1 MRYDTEFFEKLVT
14 EFIAGYMKVSGEYF
28 ANTYDSAER
37 VEVIRQVTSAA
48 FTYAHALTR
57 MYQCG
62 ASAAEVVAEAARK
75 GGEYAPTI
83 GG

>member
-1 MRYDTEFFEKLVT
+1 MQYDHALIERLVT

-37 VEVIRQVTSAA
+37 VSVIRQVTCAA
-48 FTYAHALTR
+48 FTHAHVLVR
-57 MYQCG
+57 RYQCG
-62 ASAAEVVAEAARK
+62 ASADEVVAEAARR
-75 GGEYAPTI
+75 GWEYVPTI